1 MTKLFCPCCG
11 EIYNVGIEVQPG
23 RKILCGKCQH
33 KHIYYNYI
41 MVPFAVELTP
51 KDDQRRIACPS
62 CRQHFYID
70 NFNLGEYACP
80 QCNTLFY
87 VSEKPEVFAP
97 GVQLRMSS
105 PETPAA
111 PEDIAIV
118 PQALPPESF
127 TGHVT
132 EPLLEIPLDLKSAD
146 TVVFTDDK
154 ADQTVPGGNVIKF
167 NDDSPQI
174 SLEEQAR
181 INVKVGLKRERSG
194 LRGMLINIAEKF
206 CGK

>member
-167 NDDSPQI
+167 NDEPPQI
-174 SLEEQAR
+174 SLEEQAC

-194 LRGMLINIAEKF
+194 LRGMLINIAEKL